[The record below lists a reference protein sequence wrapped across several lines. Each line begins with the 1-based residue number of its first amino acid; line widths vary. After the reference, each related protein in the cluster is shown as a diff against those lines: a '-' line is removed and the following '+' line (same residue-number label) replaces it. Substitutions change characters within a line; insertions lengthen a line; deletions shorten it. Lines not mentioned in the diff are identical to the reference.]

1 MELIVSLIGFNNSYR
16 RISAMRFSINGQDHE
31 ITREKVINGA
41 HGTAPAFTDNRHK
54 YFVRLEDRRFPIKQ
68 LLANA
73 TGLNNSEFTAQ
84 YAQRILRKLGFTIEG
99 FDPPPPRVHFSSK
112 GPSPRN
118 GGGPGENQDSM
129 QFAVTL
135 ESDEDGFYVSSCP
148 ALPGCHSQGRDR
160 DDALSNISQAIRGY
174 LASMQKH
181 GETLPDERWEVVE
194 VVL

>member
-1 MELIVSLIGFNNSYR
+1 MHF
-16 RISAMRFSINGQDHE
+16 RISGQDYDIDPE
-31 ITREKVINGA
+31 DVIKVAEGA
-41 HGTAPAFTDNRHK
+41 APEPVDRRHK
-54 YFVRLEDRRFPIKQ
+54 YFVSLRNRRYPIKQ
-68 LLANA
+68 LLAGA
-73 TGLNNSEFTAQ
+73 TGLSNSKFTAQ
-84 YAQRILRKLGFTIEG
+84 YAEHILPKLGFTVEE
-99 FDPPPPRVHFSSK
+99 FDPPPPRGHFSSK

-118 GGGPGENQDSM
+118 GGGPGENQGSM

-174 LASMQKH
+174 LASMRKH